1 MGRGGAGEAW
11 LRIGLIGAL
20 ASAARF
26 DDAEAEL
33 ESFRA
38 RDDVSAFL
46 RANAA
51 WNVASRFML
60 EGHKDK
66 ARKWCEHIVERAK
79 KHLSQEFKLPW
90 EE

>member
-11 LRIGLIGAL
+11 LRIELIGAL
-20 ASAARF
+20 ASAGRVE
-26 DDAEAEL
+26 DAEAEL

-51 WNVASRFML
+51 SNLAYQFMI
-60 EGHKDK
+60 HRQKDK

-79 KHLSQEFKLPW
+79 KHLSQEFRLPW